1 MKLMTIMNVTDVGAF
16 CVETAGLTSLLA
28 LEIHMDT
35 AIIALY
41 VLYVAEDIMITTIFI
56 VNAG

>member
-1 MKLMTIMNVTDVGAF
+1 MTIMNVTDVGAF

>member
-1 MKLMTIMNVTDVGAF
+1 MTIMNVTDVGAF

-41 VLYVAEDIMITTIFI
+41 VLYVVEGIMIMTIFI